1 MKTLLQD
8 VRYGLRMLRKKPG
21 FTVVAVLTLAL
32 GIGATT
38 AIYSVLY
45 ATLLEPMPY
54 PHPEQLVM
62 VWAKVRDY
70 RNVVS
75 TNDYLDWKRHNTVFQ
90 YLIANIADGK
100 TFNLATSGRPEL
112 VRAQVGTTDQYKM
125 MGLPFLYGRGFLPEE
140 GEPGKEHVVLLTYQ
154 LWKRLGA
161 DPKIVGQQLRMN
173 GEPYTV
179 VGVFAPGPLD
189 RIQFDLVVPLV
200 FAPDQLNYGYHWLFV
215 MGRLKPGVTL
225 AQAQADLD
233 VIARRIAQD
242 HPDTNK
248 NWGVSVEALQ
258 NDFLPR
264 STRTTLWLLLG
275 AVGFVLL
282 IACVNVANLLL
293 ARSTSRQREVAVRA
307 SLGAGRRRI
316 FAQFLTESLL
326 LAILGGV
333 AGVALALGLVKLVAA
348 FIPEYTL
355 PSEADIRVSLPV
367 LLCTLL
373 ATVAAG
379 VVFGCAPA
387 WQASDVD
394 PNRTLKEGGAGTARR
409 GRLRQALVVVEFGLA
424 LTLLA
429 GAGLA
434 IHSFWNLTRVNLGV
448 RTDHILTFLVPV
460 PEGQLTQPDQ
470 MNAFY
475 RDLLTRVESLPGV
488 SSAEVSTGLPVQG
501 TNWGTE
507 FEIAGKPVADPT
519 QRPGAAYQAVTP
531 GYFQTFGIQMLRG
544 RALSSEDVASG
555 AAVAVVNENFV
566 HRYFADVDPLTQ
578 RILFE
583 RSRPGVQAQQQIVSW
598 QIVGVFR
605 NVRSFG
611 LRDDDVPEIDVP
623 FWQAPWPRARMA
635 VRTMGDPG
643 AITKSIAAT
652 INSIEPDLPLASVR
666 TMDQLVDERLAG
678 DRFSTALYGSFAI
691 FALLLAATGIYGVMA
706 FTVAQRTHEIGLRMA
721 LGAAREQVLLLVLKE
736 GLVLALVGLGTGLI
750 GAYFMG
756 RAMQSLLYGVAVF
769 DVAAFVAVAATL
781 LTAALVACY
790 IPARRAAKVDPMVAL
805 RYE

>member
-8 VRYGLRMLRKKPG
+8 LRYGFRMLRKKPG

-62 VWAKVRDY
+62 VWARAQGY

-75 TNDYLDWKRHNTVFQ
+75 TNEYLDWKRQNTAFQ

-100 TFNLATSGRPEL
+100 TFNLATSGPPEL

-200 FAPDQLNYGYHWLFV
+200 FSPDQLNYGYHWLFV

-258 NDFLPR
+258 NDFLPP
-264 STRTTLWLLLG
+264 STKTTLWLLLG

-326 LAILGGV
+326 LATLGGA
-333 AGVALALGLVKLVAA
+333 AGVALAVGLVKLVAA
-348 FIPEYTL
+348 LIPAYTL
-355 PSEADIRVSLPV
+355 PSEADIRLSLPV

-373 ATVAAG
+373 ATIAAG

-394 PNRTLKEGGAGTARR
+394 PNSALKEGGAGTARR

-460 PEGQLTQPDQ
+460 PEGRLTQPDQ

-488 SSAEVSTGLPVQG
+488 TSAEVSTGLPVQG

-531 GYFQTFGIQMLRG
+531 GYFQTFGIQIIRG
-544 RALSSEDVASG
+544 RALSTEDVASG
-555 AAVAVVNENFV
+555 APVAVVNENFV
-566 HRYFADVDPLTQ
+566 HRYFAGVDPLTQ

-583 RSRPGVQAQQQIVSW
+583 KSRPGVQAQQQIVSW

-611 LRDDDVPEIDVP
+611 LREADVPEIDVP

-635 VRTMGDPG
+635 VRTTGDPG
-643 AITKSIAAT
+643 AIAKSIAAT
-652 INSIEPDLPLASVR
+652 LNSVEPDLPLAGVR

-721 LGAAREQVLLLVLKE
+721 LGAAREQVLLLVVKE
-736 GLVLALVGLGTGLI
+736 GLGLALVGLGTGLI

-756 RAMQSLLYGVAVF
+756 RAMQSILYGVAVF
-769 DVAAFVAVAATL
+769 DVAAFVVVAATL

-790 IPARRAAKVDPMVAL
+790 IPARRAARVDPMVAL